1 MMAAAASVTQD
12 IRFDTKISIPHMS
25 KCNENDLYILPLSP
39 PPTRNYFNAAFSRNI
54 RIKCCR
60 TREGSMSK
68 FLAGLNKSQQKVVSH
83 GNGPLLVLAGAGS
96 GKTRVLTNRIARLV
110 HEKICKPSQVVAVTF
125 TNKASIEMQGRIAKL
140 ATTSAAR
147 AMTICTFHSLGA
159 RILREHGDAIG
170 VRKNFT
176 ILDDHQR
183 SAAIKE
189 VVRSAGSVKLAE
201 KHEEIASAISLAK
214 NTSLDP
220 EKYERDN
227 PETPRFKRIFEA
239 YRSHNIKRQ
248 TIDFDDLLLLPL
260 QLFEQHEDILDIY
273 RKRFSFISI
282 DEFQDTNSVQL
293 KMSRLMAAPAN
304 NIMAVGDD
312 DQGIYSWRGADIEN
326 ILSFKVH
333 FPKCT
338 TVVLD
343 VNYRSTRPI
352 LEAALAVVE
361 RNRKRTI
368 KSITAAEGNGEPIT
382 VYKADDETEEADW
395 VAGSV
400 RDNVTANRFAFKDHA
415 ILLRA
420 NAMMRR
426 FEEAMRRAKIPYKVF
441 GALSFFDSKEIK
453 DVLAYLRF
461 FANPA
466 DEISLQRVLK
476 VPDRGIAK
484 STLEKLEEL
493 AGLRRIGLFEAMQ
506 HHHDVDLRQ
515 PQQHANC
522 QAFCTFYDTYAQQ
535 FGQGNLAETIRKILA
550 ECDYLRLLQRASKTE
565 DGAELRREN
574 VEEILNGLSQYES
587 RNKKTA
593 ATLSGY
599 LQELSLVKNDEA
611 EDDATQERGV
621 RLMTFHKAK
630 GLEFPVVFLCNL
642 DDSVMPSPKTV
653 AEGRIE
659 EERRLFY
666 VGMTRAKKRLLL
678 TYPAT
683 KEFRKKIMTVT
694 PCRFINE
701 IPPEYLDGSFIR
713 KHEAEKQEFMDN
725 FFADIQK
732 KLADQTNVPKE
743 V

>member
-1 MMAAAASVTQD
+1 
-12 IRFDTKISIPHMS
+12 
-25 KCNENDLYILPLSP
+25 
-39 PPTRNYFNAAFSRNI
+39 
-54 RIKCCR
+54 
-60 TREGSMSK
+60 MSK
-68 FLAGLNKSQQKVVSH
+68 FFAGLNPSQQNAVSH
-83 GNGPLLVLAGAGS
+83 NKGPLLVLAGAGS

-110 HEKICKPSQVVAVTF
+110 HEKICKPSQVLAVTF
-125 TNKASIEMQGRIAKL
+125 TNKASLEMQERIAKM
-140 ATTSAAR
+140 ASTAAAR

-159 RILREHGDAIG
+159 RILREHGEAIG
-170 VRKNFT
+170 VHRNFT

-189 VVRSAGSVKLAE
+189 VVRNAGSVKLAE
-201 KHEEIASAISLAK
+201 KHEEIGWAISLAK

-220 EKYERDN
+220 EKYEQDN

-239 YRSHNIKRQ
+239 YRSHNLRHQ
-248 TIDFDDLLLLPL
+248 TIDFDDLLLMPL
-260 QLFEQHEDILDIY
+260 QLFEQHADVLDIY
-273 RKRFSFISI
+273 RKRFGFISI

-293 KMSRLMAAPAN
+293 KLSRLLAAPAN
-304 NIMAVGDD
+304 NLMAVGDD

-338 TVVLD
+338 TVVLN
-343 VNYRSTRPI
+343 VNYRSTAQI
-352 LEAALAVVE
+352 LDAALAVVGK
-361 RNRKRTI
+361 NRKRTI
-368 KSITAAEGNGEPIT
+368 KNITASAGGGERIT

-395 VAGSV
+395 IAGAV
-400 RDNVTANRFAFKDHA
+400 RDNVQKNRFAFKDHA
-415 ILLRA
+415 LLVRA

-426 FEEAMRRAKIPYKVF
+426 YEEALRRDRVPYKVF

-476 VPDRGIAK
+476 VPDRGISK
-484 STLEKLEEL
+484 TTMEKLEEL

-506 HHHDVDLRQ
+506 RHDGVDLRQ

-522 QAFCTFYDTYAQQ
+522 RAFCAFYETYAPQ
-535 FGQGNLAETIRKILA
+535 FAQGNLAGTVRKILA
-550 ECDYLRLLQRASKTE
+550 ECNYMQLLQRASKTE
-565 DGAELRREN
+565 DGADLRREN
-574 VEEILNGLSQYES
+574 VEEILLGLSQYES
-587 RNKKTA
+587 RNKKSA

-599 LQELSLVKNDEA
+599 LQELSLVKNDDS
-611 EDDATQERGV
+611 EDDAAQERGV
-621 RLMTFHKAK
+621 RLMTLHKSK

-653 AEGRIE
+653 AEGRTE

-666 VGMTRAKKRLLL
+666 VGMTRAKKRLYL

-683 KEFRKKIMTVT
+683 KEFRKKIMPVT

-701 IPPEYLDGSFIR
+701 IPPEFLDASFT
-713 KHEAEKQEFMDN
+713 KQHKAQKQEFMDN
-725 FFADIQK
+725 FFADMQK
-732 KLADQTNVPKE
+732 KLADHPSISTLAPASNGLVRTASEKR
-743 V
+743 

>member
-1 MMAAAASVTQD
+1 
-12 IRFDTKISIPHMS
+12 
-25 KCNENDLYILPLSP
+25 
-39 PPTRNYFNAAFSRNI
+39 
-54 RIKCCR
+54 
-60 TREGSMSK
+60 MSK
-68 FLAGLNKSQQKVVSH
+68 FLAGLNKSQQKAVSH
-83 GNGPLLVLAGAGS
+83 NKGPLLVLAGAGS

-110 HEKICKPSQVVAVTF
+110 HEKICRPSQILAVTF
-125 TNKASIEMQGRIAKL
+125 TNKASLEMQERIAKM
-140 ATTSAAR
+140 ATPAAAK

-159 RILREHGDAIG
+159 RMLREHGEAIG
-170 VRKNFT
+170 MRKYFT

-189 VVRSAGSVKLAE
+189 VVRNAGSVKLAE
-201 KHEEIASAISLAK
+201 KHEEIGWAISMAK
-214 NTSLDP
+214 NTSVDP
-220 EKYERDN
+220 EKYEQDN

-239 YRSHNIKRQ
+239 YRSHNLRRQ
-248 TIDFDDLLLLPL
+248 TVDFDDLLLLPL
-260 QLFEQHEDILDIY
+260 QLFEQHADILDIY
-273 RKRFSFISI
+273 RRRFGFISI

-293 KMSRLMAAPAN
+293 RLSRLLAAPAN

-326 ILSFKVH
+326 ILSFKAH

-343 VNYRSTRPI
+343 VNYRSTAPI
-352 LEAALAVVE
+352 LEAALAVVGK
-361 RNRKRTI
+361 NRKRTI
-368 KSITAAEGNGEPIT
+368 KNITAAAGEGEPIT

-395 VAGSV
+395 IAGSI
-400 RDNVTANRFAFKDHA
+400 RDTVQKNRFAFKDHA
-415 ILLRA
+415 LLVRA

-426 FEEAMRRAKIPYKVF
+426 FEEAMRRAKVPYKVF

-476 VPDRGIAK
+476 VPDRGISK
-484 STLEKLEEL
+484 TTMEKLEEL

-506 HHHDVDLRQ
+506 RHSDIDMQ

-522 QAFCTFYDTYAQQ
+522 RAFCDFFDTHAPQ
-535 FGQGNLAETIRKILA
+535 FAKGSLSATVRKILS
-550 ECDYLRLLQRASKTE
+550 ECNYLQLLQRASKTE
-565 DGAELRREN
+565 DGAQLRREN
-574 VEEILNGLSQYES
+574 VEEILSGLSQYES
-587 RNKKTA
+587 RNKKSA
-593 ATLSGY
+593 PTLSGY
-599 LQELSLVKNDEA
+599 LQELSLVKNDES
-611 EDDATQERGV
+611 EDDASQERGV
-621 RLMTFHKAK
+621 RLMTLHKSK

-653 AEGRIE
+653 AEGRTE

-666 VGMTRAKKRLLL
+666 VGMTRAKKRLYL

-683 KEFRKKIMTVT
+683 REFRKKIMSVT

-701 IPPEYLDGSFIR
+701 IPPEYLDASFT
-713 KHEAEKQEFMDN
+713 KQHEVQKQEFMDN
-725 FFADIQK
+725 FFADMQK
-732 KLADQTNVPKE
+732 KLADRTGVPQE

>member
-1 MMAAAASVTQD
+1 
-12 IRFDTKISIPHMS
+12 
-25 KCNENDLYILPLSP
+25 
-39 PPTRNYFNAAFSRNI
+39 
-54 RIKCCR
+54 
-60 TREGSMSK
+60 MSK
-68 FLAGLNKSQQKVVSH
+68 FLAGLNKSQQKAVSH
-83 GNGPLLVLAGAGS
+83 NKGPLLVLAGAGS

-110 HEKICKPSQVVAVTF
+110 HEKICKPSQVLAVTF
-125 TNKASIEMQGRIAKL
+125 TNKASMEMQERIGKMAG
-140 ATTSAAR
+140 ARPAA
-147 AMTICTFHSLGA
+147 AMTVCTFHSLGA
-159 RILREHGDAIG
+159 RILREHGEAIG
-170 VRKNFT
+170 VRKYFT

-183 SAAIKE
+183 NAAIKE
-189 VVRSAGSVKLAE
+189 VVRNAGSVKLAE
-201 KHEEIASAISLAK
+201 KHEEIGWAISLAK
-214 NTSLDP
+214 NTSMDL
-220 EKYERDN
+220 EKYEQDN

-239 YRSHNIKRQ
+239 YRSHNLKRQ

-260 QLFEQHEDILDIY
+260 QLLEQHADILDVY

-293 KMSRLMAAPAN
+293 KMSRLLAAPAN

-352 LEAALAVVE
+352 LEAALAVVGK
-361 RNRKRTI
+361 NRKRTI
-368 KSITAAEGNGEPIT
+368 KNITAATGEGEAIT

-395 VAGSV
+395 IAATV
-400 RDNVTANRFAFKDHA
+400 RDNVVGNRCAFKDHA
-415 ILLRA
+415 LLVRA
-420 NAMMRR
+420 NATMRR
-426 FEEAMRRAKIPYKVF
+426 FEEALRRAKVPYKVF

-476 VPDRGIAK
+476 VPDRGISK
-484 STLEKLEEL
+484 TTMEKLEEL
-493 AGLRRIGLFEAMQ
+493 AGLRRIGLFEALRHHQEVEMQ
-506 HHHDVDLRQ
+506 E
-515 PQQHANC
+515 PQHANC
-522 QAFCTFYDTYAQQ
+522 HAFCAFFDTYAPH
-535 FGQGNLAETIRKILA
+535 FAQGILAETIRKILA
-550 ECDYLRLLQRASKTE
+550 ECNYIHLLQRASKTE
-565 DGAELRREN
+565 DGAVLRREN
-574 VEEILNGLSQYES
+574 VEEILNGLSHYES

-593 ATLSGY
+593 PATLSGY
-599 LQELSLVKNDEA
+599 LQELSLVKNDET
-611 EDDATQERGV
+611 EDDEAQKGGV
-621 RLMTFHKAK
+621 RLMTLHKSK

-666 VGMTRAKKRLLL
+666 VGMTRAKKRLVL

-683 KEFRKKIMTVT
+683 KEFRKKIMPVT

-701 IPPEYLDGSFIR
+701 IPPEYLDGSYIQ

-732 KLADQTNVPKE
+732 RLADQTNVPKE